1 MAAPARLRGL
11 AVKMPRTKLLL
22 VLAALLPLALASSG
36 GHGGAH
42 AGGNVTEHE
51 EEVNCIV
58 CLP

>member
-1 MAAPARLRGL
+1 
-11 AVKMPRTKLLL
+11 MPRTKLLL